1 MCEIK
6 AAEKNSR
13 GSSNFIISRVIGKMW
28 DQWDILTNLILE
40 KQYLPVTTPFSFS
53 HCGTEILA
61 RSLTHFVV
69 ADNDCI
75 EV

>member
-1 MCEIK
+1 ML
-6 AAEKNSR
+6 
-13 GSSNFIISRVIGKMW
+13 